1 MVHFVHFILSIDLCI
16 PPFKYL
22 TISVF
27 PPWHFQMNRRLFLSF
42 THSPKI
48 RTPQLVFLRHREMT
62 NQCFESESENQSLSC
77 VQLFAIPWTVVRH
90 APLSMECS
98 RLNTGVGCHFLL
110 QGIFPTRDWTKVSC
124 IAGRFFTTWAT
135 REFQGTGKWLINC
148 LHITKHILS
157 LSIDWNPHYV
167 SGTVVRTAIQRSW
180 RQGLAQGGPDDIMGC
195 PDKRWNQCKDNSG
208 I

>member
-42 THSPKI
+42 THYPKI

-110 QGIFPTRDWTKVSC
+110 QGIFPT
-124 IAGRFFTTWAT
+124 
-135 REFQGTGKWLINC
+135 
-148 LHITKHILS
+148 
-157 LSIDWNPHYV
+157 
-167 SGTVVRTAIQRSW
+167 
-180 RQGLAQGGPDDIMGC
+180 QGLNQGLLHCRQILYHLSHQGISRHREMT
-195 PDKRWNQCKDNSG
+195 NQSFTYY
-208 I
+208 